1 MHGVFVGMTT
11 AFLNGGGGDASLA
24 RCRVMVFEKPEAIDK
39 TG

>member
-1 MHGVFVGMTT
+1 MHGVFIGTTT

-24 RCRVMVFEKPEAIDK
+24 CFKVMVFEKPEAIDK